1 MNKWL
6 GLILAALIA
15 LGAYVVAGPYLAING
30 VRSALE
36 QHDTAALA
44 RHVDFPALRGNLRA
58 QVDDYLLRQAGPD
71 VQRNPF
77 GAIALQMA
85 GGLAGGAVEAL
96 LTPAGIGAVLSGR
109 SLWHRGSGAG
119 IDRNDSYA
127 HNAPSDPLAD
137 ARYRYES
144 TSRFTATVVDR
155 NGEPVVFVL
164 SRDGLR
170 WKLTDI
176 RLPLFAAG
184 ALETDAIESAPS
196 EANPAQPG
204 RD

>member
-6 GLILAALIA
+6 ALLVAALIA
-15 LGAYVVAGPYLAING
+15 LAAYVAAGPYLAING
-30 VRSALE
+30 VRNALK
-36 QHDTAALA
+36 QQDTAALA
-44 RHVDFPALRGNLRA
+44 RHVDFPTLRGNLRA

-77 GAIALQMA
+77 GAIALRMA
-85 GGLAGGAVEAL
+85 GGLAGGAVDAL

-127 HNAPSDPLAD
+127 HDAPRDPLEG

-144 TSRFTATVVDR
+144 TSRFTATVDDR
-155 NGEPVVFVL
+155 SGEPVVFVL

-176 RLPLFAAG
+176 RLPLFGAG
-184 ALETDAIESAPS
+184 RS
-196 EANPAQPG
+196 EAGNN
-204 RD
+204 

>member
-6 GLILAALIA
+6 VLLVAAMIA
-15 LGAYVVAGPYLAING
+15 LASWVTAGPWLAING
-30 VRSALE
+30 VRGAIRD
-36 QHDTAALA
+36 QDTAALA
-44 RHVDFPALRGNLRA
+44 RHVDFPTLRGNLRA

-71 VQRNPF
+71 VQSNPF
-77 GAIALQMA
+77 GAIALRMA

-96 LTPAGIGAVLSGR
+96 LTPAGIGAVLGGR

-119 IDRNDSYA
+119 VDRNDSYA
-127 HNAPSDPLAD
+127 HGAPRDPLEG

-144 TSRFTATVVDR
+144 TSRFTATVDDR
-155 NGEPVVFVL
+155 SGEPVVFVL

-176 RLPLFAAG
+176 RLPLFGAG
-184 ALETDAIESAPS
+184 RSETG
-196 EANPAQPG
+196 NN
-204 RD
+204 

>member
-6 GLILAALIA
+6 ALALAALVTLA
-15 LGAYVVAGPYLAING
+15 AYVAAGPYLAING
-30 VRSALE
+30 VRTALKD
-36 QHDTAALA
+36 QDTAALA
-44 RHVDFPALRGNLRA
+44 RHVDFPVLRANVRA

-77 GAIALQMA
+77 GAIALRMA
-85 GGLAGGAVEAL
+85 GGLAGGAVDTL
-96 LTPAGIGAVLSGR
+96 LTPTGIGALLGGR
-109 SLWHRGSGAG
+109 SLWHRGSGGG

-127 HNAPSDPLAD
+127 HKPPRDPLEG

-144 TSRFTATVVDR
+144 TSRFTATVDDR
-155 NGEPVVFVL
+155 DGNPVVFVL

-176 RLPLFAAG
+176 RLPLFG
-184 ALETDAIESAPS
+184 ANRADAPS
-196 EANPAQPG
+196 PSG
-204 RD
+204 TGGD